1 MKGVQL
7 YIGEVKRGTGRT
19 FFDLQE
25 EVFPS
30 VRLGREDVL
39 FTQPVQIEV
48 HLVNCG
54 SEILVEGRLRTALLL
69 HCARCLEPFL
79 YPMDIPFR
87 LELRNASRLTR
98 PSDFE
103 AEAEETVEVR
113 YFTEEENY
121 VDVTQEIQEIVLLNV
136 PMKPLCRPDCR
147 GLCPVCGG
155 NRNEVQCRCE
165 EQEID
170 PRLVALKRWK
180 PE

>member
-1 MKGVQL
+1 MQL
-7 YIGEVKRGTGRT
+7 YIGEVKKGTGQT

-25 EVFPS
+25 EVFPT
-30 VRLGREDVL
+30 VRLGKEQVL
-39 FTQPVQIEV
+39 FAQPVRISAR
-48 HLVNCG
+48 LINCG
-54 SEILVEGRLRTALLL
+54 SEILVDGQLTTALLL

-79 YPMDIPFR
+79 HVMEIPFR
-87 LELRNASRLTR
+87 LELRNVSRLTR

-121 VDVTQEIQEIVLLNV
+121 VDVTQEIQEIILLNV
-136 PMKPLCRPDCR
+136 PMKPLCRPGCR
-147 GLCPVCGG
+147 GLCPVCGV
-155 NRNEVQCRCE
+155 NRNEAQCFCE
-165 EQEID
+165 EREVD